1 MNKFVN
7 ILLLIVLI
15 PVIGFSLFVG
25 FDLPIELIKMSGANA
40 PYTTEIFYSLALV
53 LLLILLNRS
62 IKRWL
67 GIKMVNQVA
76 RFQWN
81 VPLNN
86 DRNKQVIL
94 YLILEASVHFFV
106 AFSLY
111 QITSQTLPIV
121 LVLTISGLDHLVL
134 GLLGKYKKLFRIGI
148 TSKAILLADR
158 EVKAIFFSGLKE
170 VDLQQKSL
178 FFDYREGLQLS
189 IPSDAIPLK
198 DVSDFKHRFESNIKR
213 EQVYFSEIFKAF

>member
-1 MNKFVN
+1 M
-7 ILLLIVLI
+7 

-40 PYTTEIFYSLALV
+40 PYKTELFYSFALV
-53 LLLILLNRS
+53 LLLILMNRS
-62 IKRWL
+62 IKRWM
-67 GIKMVNQVA
+67 GIRMVNQTN

-111 QITSQTLPIV
+111 KITPQSLPIV
-121 LVLTISGLDHLVL
+121 IVLALFGLDHLIL
-134 GLLGKYKKLFRIGI
+134 GLLGKYKHLFRIGM

-158 EVKAIFFSGLKE
+158 EVKAIYFSGLKE

-178 FFDYREGLQLS
+178 FFDYKEGLQLS
-189 IPSDAIPLK
+189 IPSDSIPMN
-198 DVSDFKHRFESNIKR
+198 DIAEFKTKFERNIKR
-213 EQVYFSEIFKAF
+213 DQIYFSESFKAF

>member
-1 MNKFVN
+1 M
-7 ILLLIVLI
+7 

-25 FDLPIELIKMSGANA
+25 FDLPIELIKISGANT
-40 PYTTEIFYSLALV
+40 PYKTEIFYGFALI
-53 LLLILLNRS
+53 LLLILMNRS
-62 IKRWL
+62 IKRWI
-67 GIKMVNQVA
+67 GIKMVNQTK

-81 VPLNN
+81 VPLND

-111 QITSQTLPIV
+111 KITPQSFPVV
-121 LVLTISGLDHLVL
+121 LVLALFGIDHLIL
-134 GLLGKYKKLFRIGI
+134 GLLGKYKHLFRIGI
-148 TSKAILLADR
+148 TSKAILLVDR
-158 EVKAIFFSGLKE
+158 EVKAIYFNGLKE

-189 IPSDAIPLK
+189 IPSDAVPVNAIAE
-198 DVSDFKHRFESNIKR
+198 FKNKFESNIKR
-213 EQVYFSEIFKAF
+213 DQIYFSESFKAF

>member
-1 MNKFVN
+1 M
-7 ILLLIVLI
+7 

-40 PYTTEIFYSLALV
+40 PYKTEIFYGFALV
-53 LLLILLNRS
+53 LLLILMNRS
-62 IKRWL
+62 IKRWI
-67 GIKMVNQVA
+67 GIKMVNQTN

-81 VPLNN
+81 VPLND

-111 QITSQTLPIV
+111 KITPQTLPIV
-121 LVLTISGLDHLVL
+121 LVLALFGIDHLIL
-134 GLLGKYKKLFRIGI
+134 GILGKYKHLFRIGI

-158 EVKAIFFSGLKE
+158 EVKAIYFAGLKE
-170 VDLQQKSL
+170 VDMQQKSL
-178 FFDYREGLQLS
+178 FFDYKEGLQLS
-189 IPSDAIPLK
+189 IPSDAIPMN
-198 DVSDFKHRFESNIKR
+198 DITDFKNKFESNIKR
-213 EQVYFSEIFKAF
+213 DQIYFSESFKAF